1 MKIAMMGS
9 IHTVGWEKLKE
20 NNCEV
25 FEITNFENSSLKKE
39 LADVDGIALR
49 TAKLSSDI
57 LSSCKKLKIISRHG
71 VGYDNVD
78 TIYLNQNKIALA
90 ITGTSN
96 SISVAEHV
104 MTMFLYLTKKINL
117 SDTLTK
123 KGDFNKK
130 HQLPDFFELYNKNI
144 LIFGFGRIGQALAK
158 RCLGFEAKVYV
169 HDPFVNENLI
179 KKNNCQPI
187 SKEEGLILA
196 DYISIHLPLN
206 NKTKNF
212 ISFEEF
218 NKLKQQLIIV
228 NTARGGIINEEAL
241 YLALKNNKIRGA
253 GLDVFE
259 KEPPIKNN
267 PLFSLANI
275 ILSPH
280 NAALTL
286 ECRKRMALELSENII
301 YYLKKDQRLNKNNLI
316 NSNILE

>member
-1 MKIAMMGS
+1 MKTKALIITYYWPPSGGPG
-9 IHTVGWEKLKE
+9 VQRWLKLSNYLLE
-20 NNCEV
+20 NNIKPV
-25 FEITNFENSSLKKE
+25 IYTPSNPKYPFLDNSLTD
-39 LADVDGIALR
+39 LAQ
-49 TAKLSSDI
+49 
-57 LSSCKKLKIISRHG
+57 KIPS
-71 VGYDNVD
+71 
-78 TIYLNQNKIALA
+78 KIR
-90 ITGTSN
+90 
-96 SISVAEHV
+96 
-104 MTMFLYLTKKINL
+104 
-117 SDTLTK
+117 TK

>member
-104 MTMFLYLTKKINL
+104 MTMFLYVTKKINL
-117 SDTLTK
+117 SDT
-123 KGDFNKK
+123 
-130 HQLPDFFELYNKNI
+130 
-144 LIFGFGRIGQALAK
+144 
-158 RCLGFEAKVYV
+158 
-169 HDPFVNENLI
+169 
-179 KKNNCQPI
+179 
-187 SKEEGLILA
+187 
-196 DYISIHLPLN
+196 
-206 NKTKNF
+206 
-212 ISFEEF
+212 
-218 NKLKQQLIIV
+218 
-228 NTARGGIINEEAL
+228 
-241 YLALKNNKIRGA
+241 
-253 GLDVFE
+253 
-259 KEPPIKNN
+259 
-267 PLFSLANI
+267 
-275 ILSPH
+275 
-280 NAALTL
+280 
-286 ECRKRMALELSENII
+286 
-301 YYLKKDQRLNKNNLI
+301 
-316 NSNILE
+316 